1 MFDLD
6 LHVCT
11 SVCVPPLKS
20 LHELVEDVF
29 TEEVSS
35 TSRNNSSTDG
45 LPYVYSEK
53 IVWNESHEDGDR
65 TCIQEKI

>member
-53 IVWNESHEDGDR
+53 IV
-65 TCIQEKI
+65 